1 MNNARLPLTI
11 LIAFVSGYVSLS
23 YEILWYR
30 TFAYAM
36 SGASPVFSL
45 LLAAFLAGIALGSRR
60 AKALCKAEKDR
71 AEYLARL
78 SWLLLGATVVS
89 FLVVP
94 ILGFAATVTWQPVL
108 LLVIVGAGL
117 MGAVL
122 PVLAQFGID
131 PDGRAGYHL
140 ALVYIGNIAGSALGS
155 LLTGF
160 VLMEHL
166 PTRTIAMVLVTL
178 GFLAAFGVT
187 LITPGDPGKRVR
199 LRIGSISAMG
209 VTLAWLG
216 QGVLFGTL
224 YERLQYQRAY
234 TDNHTFKYLVENRHG
249 IIAVGKDDTIYGG
262 GVYDG
267 AFNVRLGSNQNNI
280 HRAFAIDALR
290 SSNPRARALRDILM
304 VGLSSG
310 SWAQIVANLPST
322 RSLTIV
328 EINPGYLELIRKY
341 PAVATLLE
349 NPKVKIEIDDGRRWL
364 RRQPNA
370 KFDFVVANTTFSWRA
385 HATNLLS
392 VEFLELVRA
401 HMPPWGIHYFNTT
414 WSADVLRTAITTFPN
429 AMRVM
434 NFVAVSDSPF
444 TFDRAAWE
452 RALIDTRIDGHGP
465 IDIEADKALFEKLCL
480 FGGSLSDPDTTK
492 GDRLEGRDTML
503 ARWGRG
509 PLITDDNMLSEVR
522 PLLPFGPSETMDDR

>member
-1 MNNARLPLTI
+1 VKSGRLPLTI

-30 TFAYAM
+30 TLSYVM
-36 SGASPVFSL
+36 WGASPIFSV
-45 LLAAFLAGIALGSRR
+45 LLAAFLAGIAFGSRR
-60 AKALCKAEKDR
+60 AKALCKAETDR

-78 SWLLLGATVVS
+78 SWLLLGATVVC

-94 ILGFAATVTWQPVL
+94 ILGFAAKVAWQPVL

-131 PDGRAGYHL
+131 PDARAGYHL

-166 PTRTIAMVLVTL
+166 PTRTIALVLATL
-178 GFLAAFGVT
+178 GFLTAFSVT
-187 LITPGDPGKRVR
+187 LITPGDPGRRVR
-199 LRIGSISAMG
+199 PRIGSIGAIG

-224 YERLQYQRAY
+224 YERLQYGRAY
-234 TDNHTFKYLVENRHG
+234 TADHEFKYVIENRHG

-267 AFNVRLGSNQNNI
+267 AFNVRLDSNQNNV
-280 HRAFAIDALR
+280 HRTFAIEALR
-290 SSNPRARALRDILM
+290 SSDPRAPAQRDMLM
-304 VGLSSG
+304 IGLSSG

-328 EINPGYLELIRKY
+328 EINPGYLELIRHY
-341 PAVATLLE
+341 PAVKTLLE

-364 RRQPNA
+364 RRHPQA
-370 KFDFVVANTTFSWRA
+370 KFDFVVFNGSFSWRA
-385 HATNLLS
+385 HATHLLS

-401 HMPPWGIHYFNTT
+401 HMRPWGIYYSNTT
-414 WSADVLRTAITTFPN
+414 WSADVLRTLISTFPN
-429 AMRVM
+429 AVRVM
-434 NFVAVSDSPF
+434 NFVAVSDCPF
-444 TFDRAAWE
+444 TFDRGAWE
-452 RALIDTRIDGHGP
+452 RALIDTRIDGHRP
-465 IDIEADKALFEKLCL
+465 IDIEADRALLEKLRL
-480 FGGSLSDPDTTK
+480 FGGSLPDPDTTK

-503 ARWGRG
+503 ARWGQG
-509 PLITDDNMLSEVR
+509 PLITDDNMLSELR
-522 PLLPFGPSETMDDR
+522 PFLSGPSAAMDAH